1 MLGDMCMTQ
10 NNLKEGLKKF
20 GTAGINAVQEE
31 LKHFDVHDVFSP
43 LHSNKTSL
51 IEKSEALPYASDTTQ
66 TEI

>member
-1 MLGDMCMTQ
+1 MTQ

-51 IEKSEALPYASDTTQ
+51 IEKSEALLYLMFLMQKQSSKKRS
-66 TEI
+66 